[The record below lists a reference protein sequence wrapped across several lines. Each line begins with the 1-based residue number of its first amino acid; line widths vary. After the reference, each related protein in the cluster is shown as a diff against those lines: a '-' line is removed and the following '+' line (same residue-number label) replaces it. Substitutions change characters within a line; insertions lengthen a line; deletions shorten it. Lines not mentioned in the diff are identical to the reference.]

1 MLHNM
6 QIHNLKI
13 MKVVLK
19 EGFKLLVDYH
29 HMKALIIT
37 EQMQKT
43 ASKNNNFSRSCGHLN
58 IKNLTQFKKHS
69 AAIMWEL

>member
-1 MLHNM
+1 
-6 QIHNLKI
+6 

-29 HMKALIIT
+29 NMKAIIIT

-43 ASKNNNFSRSCGHLN
+43 ASKNKKISRSCGHLN
-58 IKNLTQFKKHS
+58 IKNLTQLKKHS